1 MALGGDTPWSE
12 DDGPKG
18 CSLMFVPV
26 SPAEEAVLNGATI
39 HEYPLTNEE
48 IAEVSQS
55 LDL

>member
-1 MALGGDTPWSE
+1 
-12 DDGPKG
+12 
-18 CSLMFVPV
+18 MFVPV